1 MVRVVVQFEPLAAA
15 LARDDPPALVL
26 EKARG
31 RIGSDAHRAW
41 VTLASAH
48 SLPAANGRRGPLSG
62 VAVGVKDIIDVAGM
76 PTRCGSEITPR
87 EAVPRSAA
95 YVERLI
101 SLGAVPVGKTVTT
114 EFAYFRPGPT
124 DNPRAPGH
132 TPGGS
137 SSGSA
142 AAVAAGHVP
151 LALGTQ
157 TAGSLTRPAA
167 YCGVAG
173 LTLAHGSADLEGI
186 SGLSSS
192 LDTVGLI
199 APTVADLAHVHRV
212 VHSGPDGRRAT
223 TVHVW
228 TGSDLDHVSPDMAAA
243 LRRASGVL
251 DEAGFDVREFTA
263 DAEVAALT
271 ADHALVMGYE
281 AARERADLYAVRGRL
296 SGPLRQ
302 LLESGRAVEDHEY
315 AAAVTRTERSRVR
328 LRHTFGGGSLVL
340 GPAAPGAAPRG
351 LSATGSPV
359 MSRPW
364 QLLGLAQL
372 CVPGCLD
379 DAGRPLGLQLVGE
392 SGAEGTLLT
401 TGRILE
407 MGLRAGT
414 E

>member
-1 MVRVVVQFEPLAAA
+1 MVVRFEPLAAA

-142 AAVAAGHVP
+142 AAVWSSGMVHLLAPPGWRTVP
-151 LALGTQ
+151 AVS
-157 TAGSLTRPAA
+157 TAG
-167 YCGVAG
+167 YG
-173 LTLAHGSADLEGI
+173 
-186 SGLSSS
+186 
-192 LDTVGLI
+192 
-199 APTVADLAHVHRV
+199 TVAAI
-212 VHSGPDGRRAT
+212 P
-223 TVHVW
+223 
-228 TGSDLDHVSPDMAAA
+228 
-243 LRRASGVL
+243 
-251 DEAGFDVREFTA
+251 
-263 DAEVAALT
+263 
-271 ADHALVMGYE
+271 
-281 AARERADLYAVRGRL
+281 
-296 SGPLRQ
+296 
-302 LLESGRAVEDHEY
+302 
-315 AAAVTRTERSRVR
+315 
-328 LRHTFGGGSLVL
+328 
-340 GPAAPGAAPRG
+340 
-351 LSATGSPV
+351 
-359 MSRPW
+359 
-364 QLLGLAQL
+364 
-372 CVPGCLD
+372 
-379 DAGRPLGLQLVGE
+379 GRPL
-392 SGAEGTLLT
+392 
-401 TGRILE
+401 
-407 MGLRAGT
+407 AG
-414 E
+414 